1 MCRFPNQ
8 KIGEHPFSRS
18 YGVILP
24 SSFDMVLSSILYLFT
39 CVGLGYGQ
47 FTRRIALPIRSFFL
61 EVSTLL
67 TMTRV
72 ANIKRLVT
80 MAGRYALLSRDPY
93 SNQKTK
99 GPY

>member
-1 MCRFPNQ
+1 M
-8 KIGEHPFSRS
+8 
-18 YGVILP
+18 
-24 SSFDMVLSSILYLFT
+24 FT

-47 FTRRIALPIRSFFL
+47 FTGRIALPIRSFFL

-67 TMTRV
+67 TMTTV
-72 ANIKRLVT
+72 ATINRLAT

-99 GPY
+99 GPIQRASTEMRKACRLVTLNETFEN